1 MNAIHNTRH
10 RRHSLAGPRH
20 TRPTRVRGSVVVNA
34 IIAMSLVLIALIGTE
49 LGYFF
54 YMKRELQK
62 AADLAA
68 LAGTQALQPSSCA
81 SASAAASTNIA
92 SNLTLPIAQY
102 TVTSTCGVWD
112 PVANAATPQH
122 FSTGGTGAIN
132 ALHVNIVGR
141 PSLLFPALPGNAVR
155 TVIVDA
161 YAAKDDPLAVFT
173 VGSKLIDV
181 NSNAPLIS
189 ILKFAGADISGTCVG
204 CYTGLAGVKITP
216 GGLLAQLGIPVTT
229 DLTVA
234 GLNALLAAKKVTLGQ
249 LLDAIA
255 VVAGQSGLL
264 SANASLINSL
274 INAGVS
280 VDSLLVQ
287 LGTDPASSVRG
298 LFAQITAP
306 TSGSALDVKL
316 DALDLL
322 TAAVGVGTTGHAV
335 NINTGVNPLGV
346 TLQSRIIEPPSVGI
360 GPVGAKAY
368 NSQVRVVL
376 GINTGSSALG
386 GLLGALGTTI
396 DLPISIDVVNA
407 FGQLTAINCD
417 ATPPQATIHV
427 QAPILNACA
436 GTIDPTK
443 LWSKADVCS
452 TDLGSKTFVRLL
464 GIDLLKGKVAIPA
477 LDAGEDVTLAVG
489 ETKSTTRNPLNIGD
503 TITSLLNQVLKLLLG
518 GNGEPDDTPANRA
531 TTPDIAA
538 KLADY
543 YLAKGGSTNVNAVKA
558 LLTADNLTWSRP
570 GGLLGLFSVP
580 MPDEWAANIGAL
592 KPAGCSQLLGP
603 PPTATCIRTKLIDS
617 LQSNAQNGLVSGILN
632 GLVDLVSNLLGL
644 GRGDSGTPLLSAILG
659 PLLQLLQPILNSVGN
674 LISNLL
680 GSTLG
685 LELGRTDVHLQ
696 SLSCQNAKL
705 VY

>member
-1 MNAIHNTRH
+1 MNAVRDIKQHH
-10 RRHSLAGPRH
+10 HPLA
-20 TRPTRVRGSVVVNA
+20 RPYRPGSVRMRGSVVVNA
-34 IIAMSLVLIALIGTE
+34 IIAMSLVLIVLIGTE
-49 LGYFF
+49 LGYLF

-62 AADLAA
+62 VADLAA
-68 LAGTQALQPSSCA
+68 LAGTQVLQPGNCA
-81 SASAAASTNIA
+81 SASAAVSANAA
-92 SNLTLPIAQY
+92 SNLSLPASQY
-102 TVTSTCGVWD
+102 TLTSTCGVWD
-112 PVANAATPQH
+112 PVANASTPQH
-122 FSTGGTGAIN
+122 FSTGGTGSIN

-155 TVIVDA
+155 TVVVDA
-161 YAAKDDPLAVFT
+161 YAAKDDPLAVFS

-287 LGTDPASSVRG
+287 LGTDPVNGVRG

-306 TSGSALDVKL
+306 TTGSALDVKI

-322 TAAVGVGTTGHAV
+322 TTAVGVGTSDHAV
-335 NINTGVNPLGV
+335 NVNTGVNLLGV
-346 TLQSRIIEPPSVGI
+346 TLQAKIIEPPSIGI
-360 GPVGAKAY
+360 GGVGTMAY
-368 NSQVRVVL
+368 NSQVRVFL
-376 GINTGSSALG
+376 NIDSTGSVLS
-386 GLLGALGTTI
+386 GLLGALGTSI
-396 DLPISIDVVNA
+396 QLPIAIDAVNA
-407 FGQLTAINCD
+407 LGTLKSFDCT
-417 ATPPQATIHV
+417 ATPYTATISV
-427 QAPILNACA
+427 DAPILSACIGSISKTA
-436 GTIDPTK
+436 
-443 LWSKADVCS
+443 LWSKSDVCS
-452 TDLGSKTFVRLL
+452 TDLNPMPFVQLL
-464 GIDLLKGKVAIPA
+464 GIPLLQGQVAIPA
-477 LDAGEDVTLAVG
+477 LAGKEDLTLAVG
-489 ETKSTTRNPLNIGD
+489 ETKSTTRNPLAIGD
-503 TITSLLNQVLKLLLG
+503 TVAALLNQLLKLVLG
-518 GNGEPDDTPANRA
+518 SGSISGTPANRA
-531 TTPDIAA
+531 TTPVIAG

-543 YLAKGGSTNVNAVKA
+543 YLAKGGGNVDTVKG
-558 LLTADNLTWSRP
+558 LLTSDGLTWNRP
-570 GGLLGLFSVP
+570 GGLLGLFSTT
-580 MPDEWAANIGAL
+580 MPNEWKAIVGSL
-592 KPAGCSQLLGP
+592 PLAGGCTPLFGT
-603 PPTATCIRTKLIDS
+603 PTSACIRSTLINS
-617 LQSNAQNGLVSGILN
+617 LQSANQDGLVSGL
-632 GLVDLVSNLLGL
+632 LKVVVDLVSGLLNLNPDGA
-644 GRGDSGTPLLSAILG
+644 GTPLLSVVLG
-659 PLLQLLQPILNSVGN
+659 PIIQLLQPILNSVGA